1 MTDVNVNELMAE
13 HQKMLDEYN
22 AAREVFAKK
31 GKEIIR
37 TSFKAFFDAN
47 PKIKAVT
54 WTQYTPH
61 FNDGEPCVFRV
72 GDMWALSEKG
82 LEDWEENGCGHA
94 EDYAATS
101 DWGSYDKELLN
112 EDEAKAVQT
121 FLKSIHKL
129 PDDIFEDMFGD
140 HVYVVATEKGFD
152 VEEYEHD

>member
-1 MTDVNVNELMAE
+1 
-13 HQKMLDEYN
+13 
-22 AAREVFAKK
+22 VF
-31 GKEIIR
+31 G
-37 TSFKAFFDAN
+37 
-47 PKIKAVT
+47 
-54 WTQYTPH
+54 
-61 FNDGEPCVFRV
+61 V

-82 LEDWEENGCGHA
+82 LVDWEDNGCGYA
-94 EDYAATS
+94 EEYAATS

-112 EDEAKAVQT
+112 EDEAKAVQA